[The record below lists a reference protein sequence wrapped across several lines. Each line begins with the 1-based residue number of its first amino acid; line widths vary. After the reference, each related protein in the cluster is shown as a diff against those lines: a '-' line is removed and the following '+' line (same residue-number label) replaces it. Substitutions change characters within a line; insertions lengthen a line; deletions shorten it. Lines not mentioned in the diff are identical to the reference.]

1 MSDKLIQTGAEYSD
15 IIPIID
21 GARYRAQKAV
31 NAEMI
36 QMYWD
41 IGRYVSERVNNGGW
55 GKTSFR
61 SFLLFCNRIT
71 HLPKVFRRR
80 TYGA

>member
-1 MSDKLIQTGAEYSD
+1 MRDELTPLSGEYSD

-36 QMYWD
+36 QMYWN
-41 IGRYVSERVNNGGW
+41 IGKHASVCE
-55 GKTSFR
+55 
-61 SFLLFCNRIT
+61 
-71 HLPKVFRRR
+71 
-80 TYGA
+80 